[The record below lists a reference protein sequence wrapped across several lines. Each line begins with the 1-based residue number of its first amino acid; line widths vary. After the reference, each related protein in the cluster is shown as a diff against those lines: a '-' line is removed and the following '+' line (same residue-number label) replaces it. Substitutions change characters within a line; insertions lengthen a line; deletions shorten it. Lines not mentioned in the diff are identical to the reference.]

1 MVWDASVL
9 VRKGG
14 EQGILGEVVFLR
26 GLEVLMSREW
36 DFLQSSIRVDVP
48 RQFGGAWFSPRQV
61 ESRVGPEVSLLES
74 SSFRKIK
81 GEKASAAEIHSV
93 VWDLSPFEHKNN
105 EIWMCMYRNIMC
117 M

>member
-1 MVWDASVL
+1 MTD
-9 VRKGG
+9 
-14 EQGILGEVVFLR
+14 GILGEVVFLR

-81 GEKASAAEIHSV
+81 GKRLLLQKFTVLCGICPH
-93 VWDLSPFEHKNN
+93 LSIK
-105 EIWMCMYRNIMC
+105 IRKYGCVCIDT
-117 M
+117 

>member
-1 MVWDASVL
+1 MTD
-9 VRKGG
+9 
-14 EQGILGEVVFLR
+14 GILGEVVFLR

-61 ESRVGPEVSLLES
+61 KSRVGPEVSLLES

-81 GEKASAAEIHSV
+81 GKRLLLQRFSV

-105 EIWMCMYRNIMC
+105 EIWMCMYRHIMC

>member
-1 MVWDASVL
+1 MTD
-9 VRKGG
+9 
-14 EQGILGEVVFLR
+14 GILGEVVFLR

-48 RQFGGAWFSPRQV
+48 RQFGGAWFSPKQV

-81 GEKASAAEIHSV
+81 GKRLLLQRFSV

-105 EIWMCMYRNIMC
+105 EIWMCMYRHIMC